1 MRQFTTR
8 LKEGS
13 DLRKGIEELAKEN
26 LIKAGV
32 IVSAVGG
39 LLPANVRMPGAKV
52 NRTWNEPVEIV
63 SITGT
68 LSEMDSHIHIS
79 FSDIDG
85 VVYGGHLNEGCIVRN
100 TAEIVVLAFD
110 DVKYVRESDPSTG
123 YKELIVKKK
132 NG

>member
-1 MRQFTTR
+1 MMRQFTNR

-13 DLRKGIEELAKEN
+13 DLRKGIEDLAKEN

-68 LSEMDSHIHIS
+68 LSEKILIS
-79 FSDIDG
+79 ISLFLILTGWFMGDI
-85 VVYGGHLNEGCIVRN
+85 LMR
-100 TAEIVVLAFD
+100 AVL
-110 DVKYVRESDPSTG
+110 
-123 YKELIVKKK
+123 
-132 NG
+132 